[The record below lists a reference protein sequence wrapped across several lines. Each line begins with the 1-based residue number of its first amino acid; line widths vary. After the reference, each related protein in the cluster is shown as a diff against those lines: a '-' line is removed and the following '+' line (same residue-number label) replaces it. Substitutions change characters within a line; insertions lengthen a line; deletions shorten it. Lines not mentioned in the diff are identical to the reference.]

1 MLLISIVVCA
11 AICYDRYQLT
21 EFRLANVADTNSARH
36 ASSLFYRSFVINGST
51 ILINLIGGVA
61 LLLWGLRMVRI
72 GINDGW
78 GSEVRSALGA
88 SLSNRFK
95 AFFTGLGVTVLLQ
108 SSSATAL
115 LTSSFSGQGILTTA
129 TALAVLLGADVG
141 TTLVAQILTFD
152 LSAMSPL
159 LVAVGVAMFTYS
171 KGGRTRDI
179 GRLLLGIGMMLLALK
194 LILAASTP
202 MQQSEIVQQ
211 IFVALGKDLLL
222 AVVFAALV
230 AWAAHSSL
238 ATVLLIITLAGTNA
252 LDVTVAFAFVLGANI
267 GGAIPPLI
275 ATLGANRT
283 ARQPPLGNLIFRVT
297 GVLIALLFMGFIT
310 EQFEAFDI
318 DNARKIANFHLL
330 FNIALALMFFPLID
344 QMVKLTERLLPED
357 DEEEESLRPMHLDK
371 GAFETP
377 LVALVNAE
385 REVLRMGEIV
395 ERMLR
400 NAFIALKKNDFELAQ
415 KTREMDQI
423 ANKFYDE
430 VKRYLTSLGRET
442 LGAKESKRLA
452 EIMNFATNLEHIG
465 DIIAVDLIHNISQK
479 KLVSRAK
486 MSLQDREDINNLYQ
500 PVLLAFHLSLSVF
513 TSGDVAMARQLLAK
527 KYKFVKREKEAV
539 LNHLNKLRDDVTYDS
554 RLSALQLDVLRDLKR
569 INSHLTSVA
578 YPILEEAG
586 QLRSRL
592 RRSESSDSN
601 DDTELQTAR
610 DS

>member
-1 MLLISIVVCA
+1 M
-11 AICYDRYQLT
+11 T
-21 EFRLANVADTNSARH
+21 RLAIQSPLAGALS
-36 ASSLFYRSFVINGST
+36 INGST
-51 ILINLIGGVA
+51 ILVNLIGGVA

-72 GINDGW
+72 GVIDGW

-95 AFFTGLGVTVLLQ
+95 AFFSGLGVTMLLQ

-129 TALAVLLGADVG
+129 SALAVLLGADVG
-141 TTLVAQILTFD
+141 TTLVAQVLTFD
-152 LSAMSPL
+152 LSALSPF
-159 LVAVGVAMFTYS
+159 LVAIGVAMFTYS
-171 KGGRTRDI
+171 KGGRTKDI

-194 LILAASTP
+194 LILAASLP
-202 MQQSEIVQQ
+202 MRESIIIQEIL
-211 IFVALGKDLLL
+211 VALGGDLVL
-222 AVVFAALV
+222 AVIFAAII

-238 ATVLLIITLAGTNA
+238 ATVLLIITLASTSA
-252 LDVTVAFAFVLGANI
+252 LDITVAYAFVLGANI
-267 GGAIPPLI
+267 GGAIPPFI

-283 ARQPPLGNLIFRVT
+283 ARQPPLGNLIFRVC
-297 GVLIALLFMGFIT
+297 GVLIALPFIGMIAHQLSPL
-310 EQFEAFDI
+310 EVSH
-318 DNARKIANFHLL
+318 ARQIANFHMF
-330 FNIALALMFFPLID
+330 FNIALAIMFFPLID
-344 QMVKLTERLLPED
+344 RMASLTGRLLPDDD
-357 DEEEESLRPMHLDK
+357 DESEEFKPKHLDK
-371 GAFETP
+371 SAFETP

-385 REVLRMGEIV
+385 REVLRMGEVV

-415 KTREMDQI
+415 KTRDMDQV
-423 ANKFYDE
+423 ANRFYE
-430 VKRYLTSLGRET
+430 EIKLYLTALGRET
-442 LGAKESKRLA
+442 LGAKESKRLS
-452 EIMNFATNLEHIG
+452 EILSFATNLEHIG

-479 KLVSRAK
+479 KLVSKAK

-513 TSGDVAMARQLLAK
+513 TSGDISMARQLLAK

-539 LNHLNKLRDDVTYDS
+539 MNHLNKLRDDITYDS

-578 YPILEEAG
+578 YPILEAAG

-592 RRSESSDSN
+592 RVSDSSDST
-601 DDTELQTAR
+601 DDSD
-610 DS
+610 DSATSLDPPAKPSTTS